1 LRVGLQSEVEEASKQ
16 AAELV
21 RILGRDISCMQWSP
35 KDSHIKRLHNSIKRL
50 QSSICFQYSYMLAS
64 TFESPIPDN
73 LSKSFASISH
83 IFYHLP
89 CQREM
94 EEEIECYQEITGKQ
108 LRRLYSWPP
117 READSFEEDS
127 EQNIKL
133 RGLESTAILSLTNFA
148 WSLMEFVARVD
159 HLVEAVDELSEM
171 AKFKSALLS

>member
-1 LRVGLQSEVEEASKQ
+1 
-16 AAELV
+16 
-21 RILGRDISCMQWSP
+21 
-35 KDSHIKRLHNSIKRL
+35 
-50 QSSICFQYSYMLAS
+50 
-64 TFESPIPDN
+64 
-73 LSKSFASISH
+73 
-83 IFYHLP
+83 
-89 CQREM
+89 M